1 MSSSSKHEIP
11 VGVIL
16 DMKSLFGQM
25 VHSSILMA
33 ISDFYFL
40 NDEYKTRLVLHT
52 RDSKGDTLQA
62 ISVASDLLEN
72 LKVQAIIGPE
82 SLLEAKFLSIL
93 GNKTKV
99 PVLSLIASS
108 SFNSNQHCYLL
119 QMPQDETIQWK
130 GLAALTESFKWTD
143 VILIHEDSE
152 FGRESIPY
160 MIDSFL
166 EKKIHISYKSAIS
179 SLATDDQ
186 IVDELRKL
194 SDLQENVV
202 FIHCSH
208 YLAFRILVY
217 AKRVGLMDQGYAWI
231 VTDKTMNFFDPMELD
246 EEVVESFQGVLGLKY
261 LIPSSNQLNNF
272 TKRWRKET
280 LLSNPNIFSLL
291 AYDAIFALG
300 MAVERVES
308 RPFKD
313 GNSIDAMDLTNIQE
327 SSKSGMML
335 LKELL
340 NVRFKGLSGEFHLLN
355 RKSVAKPLEIVNVF
369 GKGEKRVGFWT
380 EDDGITM
387 YIKSKLNHR
396 NKSSINGLASI
407 IWPGG
412 SMIHPTRR
420 LKMQTSKTLRIGVPM
435 LVGFEEF
442 LTVEHNPQT
451 NATIAKGFC
460 VDVFDAAVKALSYEV
475 PYEFVPFVYNK
486 TLNSEAYN
494 QLIHEVYLQKYDAV
508 VGDTTITANRSLYV
522 DFTIPYTELGVGTV
536 IKDDQNSRKLW
547 WFLEPLDT
555 YMWVVTTLSFFIIA
569 ATIWFLEHHHQDS
582 AFRGPWHGV
591 VGPLLWF
598 SFSTLTFSQRA
609 KLSSNLSRLLV
620 IVWLFIVLVMITCY
634 NAALSSMLTI
644 QQIRLTQKGIDI
656 GYHAGSFVEGV
667 IVNNS
672 NFKDPSLLPYT
683 SLAEYKSALE
693 GGRKKGGVVAIMDEL
708 PYIKL
713 FLAKYGTAYRL
724 VSYEPSTNGFGFVF
738 PKGSQLASNI
748 SREISKLR
756 EEGELLKLEKK
767 WFKRD
772 SSYLPEDS
780 QEIDAVMGDSTILA
794 NRSEYVDFTATYT
807 EVGVGTLVKMNKN
820 DMWFFVKPLEKML
833 WISIGVLALLT
844 CLIIWVIESLSHGA
858 IQPIGATFWVILMT
872 FFLAQRETLS
882 SKVSK
887 FVLFV
892 WLLFMLILI
901 SSYTATLSSIL
912 TVEQFETAS
921 KGGTLGFHGGSFEAG
936 LAGVTVSNLHFE
948 DHHRKPFYS
957 YEDYAEALTKGGK
970 DGGANA
976 IIDEIPYI
984 KMFLCKYSTDY
995 AMISSEPSTSGFAFA
1010 FRKGSRLAKDMSRQI
1025 AKIREDGSLRILE
1038 RKWFQKESVSSPADQ
1053 NPNKPKALTF
1063 GSFKGL
1069 FIICG
1074 SVSAFGLLL
1083 SVLGAILPQL
1093 LLIFILVMPPFLIE
1107 ACFDL
1112 FDPINKFYSRF
1123 I

>member
-1 MSSSSKHEIP
+1 MKVMSYRKHIIISFIVLMNNWYLSQVFSNPSPLVNMSSSSKHAIP

-25 VHSSILMA
+25 VHSSFLMA

-52 RDSKGDTLQA
+52 RDSKGDALQA

-93 GNKTKV
+93 GDKTKV

-108 SFNSNQHCYLL
+108 SFNSDQHRYLL
-119 QMPQDETIQWK
+119 QLPQDETIQWK
-130 GLAALTESFKWTD
+130 GLAALTTSFKWTD

-152 FGRESIPY
+152 FGRESVPY

-186 IVDELRKL
+186 IVDKLRKL
-194 SDLQENVV
+194 SDLQETV
-202 FIHCSH
+202 FIIHCSH

-217 AKRVGLMDQGYAWI
+217 AKRVGLMAQGYAWI
-231 VTDKTMNFFDPMELD
+231 VTDKTMDFFDPMELD

-280 LLSNPNIFSLL
+280 LLSNPSIFSLL
-291 AYDAIFALG
+291 AYDAIFAIG
-300 MAVERVES
+300 MAVERIES

-313 GNSIDAMDLTNIQE
+313 GKRNIDAMDLTNIQA

-340 NVRFKGLSGEFHLLN
+340 NVRFMGLSGEFHLLN

-387 YIKSKLNHR
+387 YIKSKPNYR
-396 NKSSINGLASI
+396 NKSFINGLESI

-412 SMIHPTRR
+412 SMIHPRR
-420 LKMQTSKTLRIGVPM
+420 LKMQTSKKLQIGVPM

-460 VDVFDAAVKALSYEV
+460 VDVFDAAIKALSYEV
-475 PYEFVPFVYNK
+475 SYEFVPFVYNK

-494 QLIHEVYLQKYDAV
+494 QLIREVYLQKYDAV

-522 DFTIPYTELGVGTV
+522 DFTIPYTDLGVGTV
-536 IKDDQNSRKLW
+536 IKDDQNSRKIW

-555 YMWVVTTLSFFIIA
+555 YMWVVTTLSFFIIG

-591 VGPLLWF
+591 VGPVLWF

-609 KLSSNLSRLLV
+609 KLLSNLSRLLV

-683 SLAEYKSALE
+683 SLAEYKRALE
-693 GGRKKGGVVAIMDEL
+693 GGSKKGGVVAIMDEL

-713 FLAKYGTAYRL
+713 FLAKYGSAYRL

-738 PKGSQLASNI
+738 PKGSQLASNL

-772 SSYLPEDS
+772 SSFLPEDS
-780 QEIDAVMGDSTILA
+780 QVGNPTTLTLYNFRGLFLIGGITLILVFLLH
-794 NRSEYVDFTATYT
+794 YVVTYS
-807 EVGVGTLVKMNKN
+807 
-820 DMWFFVKPLEKML
+820 F
-833 WISIGVLALLT
+833 
-844 CLIIWVIESLSHGA
+844 LIY
-858 IQPIGATFWVILMT
+858 FWVDP
-872 FFLAQRETLS
+872 ASVWQYLS
-882 SKVSK
+882 
-887 FVLFV
+887 
-892 WLLFMLILI
+892 
-901 SSYTATLSSIL
+901 
-912 TVEQFETAS
+912 
-921 KGGTLGFHGGSFEAG
+921 
-936 LAGVTVSNLHFE
+936 
-948 DHHRKPFYS
+948 
-957 YEDYAEALTKGGK
+957 
-970 DGGANA
+970 
-976 IIDEIPYI
+976 
-984 KMFLCKYSTDY
+984 
-995 AMISSEPSTSGFAFA
+995 MI
-1010 FRKGSRLAKDMSRQI
+1010 
-1025 AKIREDGSLRILE
+1025 
-1038 RKWFQKESVSSPADQ
+1038 
-1053 NPNKPKALTF
+1053 
-1063 GSFKGL
+1063 
-1069 FIICG
+1069 
-1074 SVSAFGLLL
+1074 
-1083 SVLGAILPQL
+1083 
-1093 LLIFILVMPPFLIE
+1093 
-1107 ACFDL
+1107 
-1112 FDPINKFYSRF
+1112 
-1123 I
+1123 

>member
-1 MSSSSKHEIP
+1 MFFVSKH
-11 VGVIL
+11 
-16 DMKSLFGQM
+16 
-25 VHSSILMA
+25 A
-33 ISDFYFL
+33 
-40 NDEYKTRLVLHT
+40 RLHVT
-52 RDSKGDTLQA
+52 
-62 ISVASDLLEN
+62 ASDLLEN

-93 GNKTKV
+93 SNKTKV

-108 SFNSNQHCYLL
+108 SFNLDQHRYFL

-152 FGRESIPY
+152 FGRESVPY

-194 SDLQENVV
+194 SDLQETV
-202 FIHCSH
+202 FIIHCSH
-208 YLAFRILVY
+208 DLAFRILVY
-217 AKRVGLMDQGYAWI
+217 AKRLGLMDQGYAWI
-231 VTDKTMNFFDPMELD
+231 VTDKTMDFFDPMELD
-246 EEVVESFQGVLGLKY
+246 EEVVESFQGVLGLRY

-313 GNSIDAMDLTNIQE
+313 GKMNIDAMDLTNIQA

-387 YIKSKLNHR
+387 YIKSKLNYR
-396 NKSSINGLASI
+396 NKPSINGLESI

-420 LKMQTSKTLRIGVPM
+420 LMMQTSKTLRIGVPM
-435 LVGFEEF
+435 LVGFEEL

-460 VDVFDAAVKALSYEV
+460 VDVFDAAIEALSYEV
-475 PYEFVPFVYNK
+475 PYVFVPFVFSK
-486 TLNSEAYN
+486 APNSEEYN
-494 QLIHEVYLQKYDAV
+494 QLIYEVYLQKYDAV

-522 DFTIPYTELGVGTV
+522 DFTIPYTDLGVGTV
-536 IKDDQNSRKLW
+536 IKDDQNSRKIW

-555 YMWVVTTLSFFIIA
+555 YMWVVTTLSFFIIG

-591 VGPLLWF
+591 VGPVLWF

-609 KLSSNLSRLLV
+609 KLWSNLSRLLV

-672 NFKDPSLLPYT
+672 NFKDPSLLPYA

-693 GGRKKGGVVAIMDEL
+693 GGSKKGGVVAIMDEL

-724 VSYEPSTNGFGFVF
+724 VSYRPSTNGFGFVF

-772 SSYLPEDS
+772 SSFLPEDS
-780 QEIDAVMGDSTILA
+780 QILRGENAKAHTHLDTGMETEQNVNNIKEKEHPDDNDTVKAKHHKAKAQGAVEVNLNERG
-794 NRSEYVDFTATYT
+794 RSENV
-807 EVGVGTLVKMNKN
+807 
-820 DMWFFVKPLEKML
+820 
-833 WISIGVLALLT
+833 
-844 CLIIWVIESLSHGA
+844 
-858 IQPIGATFWVILMT
+858 
-872 FFLAQRETLS
+872 
-882 SKVSK
+882 
-887 FVLFV
+887 
-892 WLLFMLILI
+892 
-901 SSYTATLSSIL
+901 
-912 TVEQFETAS
+912 
-921 KGGTLGFHGGSFEAG
+921 
-936 LAGVTVSNLHFE
+936 
-948 DHHRKPFYS
+948 
-957 YEDYAEALTKGGK
+957 
-970 DGGANA
+970 
-976 IIDEIPYI
+976 
-984 KMFLCKYSTDY
+984 
-995 AMISSEPSTSGFAFA
+995 
-1010 FRKGSRLAKDMSRQI
+1010 
-1025 AKIREDGSLRILE
+1025 
-1038 RKWFQKESVSSPADQ
+1038 
-1053 NPNKPKALTF
+1053 
-1063 GSFKGL
+1063 
-1069 FIICG
+1069 
-1074 SVSAFGLLL
+1074 
-1083 SVLGAILPQL
+1083 
-1093 LLIFILVMPPFLIE
+1093 
-1107 ACFDL
+1107 
-1112 FDPINKFYSRF
+1112 
-1123 I
+1123 